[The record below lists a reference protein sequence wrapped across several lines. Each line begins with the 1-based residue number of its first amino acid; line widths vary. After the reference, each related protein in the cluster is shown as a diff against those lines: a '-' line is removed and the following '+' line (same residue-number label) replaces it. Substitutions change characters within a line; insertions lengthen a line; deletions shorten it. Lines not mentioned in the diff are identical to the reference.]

1 MSLPVGLKIHDLKIP
16 LRSEVSLA
24 RYSTFQIGG
33 LARFFSEPTSTDEL
47 QSLLDFARTEEL
59 PLLISGKGSNLL
71 FPDEGFPGLV
81 VTLIHFE
88 PNRILFDP
96 GQQCVTASSGV
107 NLYRLALAAR
117 DAGLGGVE
125 FLSHIPG
132 TLGGA
137 LMMNAGF
144 SRFPG
149 RKMEI
154 GDLVE
159 EVTVF
164 SPEGELRR
172 LDRSQLN
179 FGYRKTNLDGYV
191 ILEGRIRLYRAK
203 PEEIQKEIQA
213 SFSYRNQVQD
223 LRYPSAGSVFKNPEG
238 KQGSSGQLIEKA
250 GLKGKRIGGAMISDR
265 HANFIV
271 NVGGARSSDVLEL
284 ISLAQEKVFEA
295 FGVHLEPEI
304 RVIRSQ
310 ASPITP

>member
-1 MSLPVGLKIHDLKIP
+1 MSLPAGSKLSDLKIQ
-16 LRSEVSLA
+16 LRSDVSLS

-33 LARFFSEPTSTDEL
+33 PARFFSEPNTIDEL
-47 QSLLDFARTEEL
+47 QSLLDFARAEEL
-59 PLLISGKGSNLL
+59 PLLVIGKGSNIL

-88 PNRILFDP
+88 PHRIVFDE
-96 GQQCVTASSGV
+96 GRECVTASSGV

-117 DAGLGGVE
+117 DAGMGGVE
-125 FLSHIPG
+125 FLSHVPG

-137 LMMNAGF
+137 LVMNAGF

-159 EVTVF
+159 EVTVVT
-164 SPEGELRR
+164 PEGELRR
-172 LDRSQLN
+172 LGRDELT
-179 FGYRKTNLDGYV
+179 FGYRKTNLDGSV
-191 ILEGRIRLYRAK
+191 ILEARLKLYRAK
-203 PEEIQKEIQA
+203 PEEIQAEIQA
-213 SFSYRNQVQD
+213 SFDYRNRVQD

-271 NVGGARSSDVLEL
+271 NAGGAKASDVLAL
-284 ISLAQEKVFEA
+284 IAAAQEKVFER

-304 RVIRSQ
+304 RIIRN
-310 ASPITP
+310 P

>member
-1 MSLPVGLKIHDLKIP
+1 MNLPVGLRISDLKIQ
-16 LRSEVSLA
+16 LRSDVSLS

-33 LARFFSEPTSTDEL
+33 PARFFSEPNTTHEL

-59 PLLISGKGSNLL
+59 PLLVIGKGSNLL

-88 PNRILFDP
+88 PHRIVFD
-96 GQQCVTASSGV
+96 QEQECVTASGGV

-137 LMMNAGF
+137 LVMNAGF
-144 SRFPG
+144 SRFRG

-159 EVTVF
+159 EVKVLG
-164 SPEGELRR
+164 PEGELRR
-172 LDRSQLN
+172 LGREELS
-179 FGYRKTNLDGYV
+179 FAYRKTNLDGV
-191 ILEGRIRLYRAK
+191 VVVEARLKLYRAK
-203 PEEIQKEIQA
+203 PEEIQAQIQA
-213 SFSYRNQVQD
+213 SFDYRNRVQD

-238 KQGSSGQLIEKA
+238 KQGSSGQLIEKV

-271 NVGGARSSDVLEL
+271 NTGGAKASDVLAL
-284 ISLAQEKVFEA
+284 IAAAQEKVFEK

-304 RVIRSQ
+304 RIIRN
-310 ASPITP
+310 T

>member
-1 MSLPVGLKIHDLKIP
+1 MSLPVGLRISDLKIP
-16 LRSEVSLA
+16 LRSDIPLS

-33 LARFFSEPTSTDEL
+33 RARFFSEPNTVDEL
-47 QSLLDFARTEEL
+47 RSLLDFAHAEEL
-59 PLLISGKGSNLL
+59 PLLVIGKGSNIL

-88 PNRILFDP
+88 PHRIVFD
-96 GQQCVTASSGV
+96 QDEECVTASGGV

-137 LMMNAGF
+137 LVMNAGF

-154 GDLVE
+154 GDWVE
-159 EVTVF
+159 EVKVLN
-164 SPEGELRR
+164 PEGELCR
-172 LDRSQLN
+172 LGREELR
-179 FGYRKTNLDGYV
+179 FAYRKTNLDGSIV
-191 ILEGRIRLYRAK
+191 VEARLKLHRAK
-203 PEEIQKEIQA
+203 PEDIQA
-213 SFSYRNQVQD
+213 EILASFDYRNRVQD

-238 KQGSSGQLIEKA
+238 KQGSSGQLIEKV
-250 GLKGKRIGGAMISDR
+250 GLKGKRVGGAMISDR

-271 NVGGARSSDVLEL
+271 NVGEARASDVLEL
-284 ISLAQEKVFEA
+284 ISLAQKRVFET
-295 FGVHLEPEI
+295 FRVRLEPEI
-304 RVIRSQ
+304 RIIKS
-310 ASPITP
+310 SGKW